1 MKIRYKYQ
9 PSPADT
15 CHYGVDFIGGV
26 AEVTDT
32 DLIAKF
38 AVHPHFELAEAAVD
52 AQDAEQDDRA
62 VLAAEY
68 EAAFGRKPHHK
79 MKAETIREALADAND
94 E

>member
-38 AVHPHFELAEAAVD
+38 MRHPHFEAVETAVEAPEKD
-52 AQDAEQDDRA
+52 TRA
-62 VLAAEY
+62 DLVAEY
-68 EAAFGRKPHHK
+68 EARFGKKPHHK
-79 MKAETIREALADAND
+79 MKADTIREALTNADND
-94 E
+94 